1 MRFSGITRESTTIPG
16 DYKPVPH
23 IRTNKQVICFLFVFI
38 FSLSLYANA
47 QYLVRSRY
55 RVQALFPPF
64 QQGVVKIFNE
74 HLGGE
79 YLFIAQAIVDGKGFS
94 NPFQVE
100 TGPTAWMPPLYPYIL
115 AGIIALLKSKV
126 LIVCFVVLVKNIV
139 LVAAGL
145 LIYETAKKTRTALRA
160 EVAVALYCLYLLTF
174 FKWFFQL
181 THDEWLL
188 MLLVC
193 LLYPWAVHIRNS
205 RIRFAQSCAWGG
217 FGGVC
222 MLASPIL
229 GAVWGAMAV
238 ATMARRNF
246 KYLLPSL
253 AVCAAVCLPWMVR
266 NYIVFDR
273 IILMKSNMYFDLYTA
288 NYETEK
294 GLFTEITFVRQHPL
308 WTITS
313 DPNAPYKVLGEMKFM
328 DMYKDIFQQA
338 FAADP
343 GKYFNAVINR
353 FVGAFILYPPYCE
366 HEPSVIEGPTAPKLI
381 LHFLP
386 FVGIVLILFA
396 GKRQAAVY
404 TLTAAGIFV
413 LYLLPYV
420 LVNYYNRYGIPLTP
434 LKVLC
439 VFWGLDIV
447 AARLPVGFKRYN

>member
-1 MRFSGITRESTTIPG
+1 MDFSYFQKNRKVVLILA
-16 DYKPVPH
+16 
-23 IRTNKQVICFLFVFI
+23 FFVFG
-38 FSLSLYANA
+38 LSLYANMQYFFRTNPEA
-47 QYLVRSRY
+47 QRF
-55 RVQALFPPF
+55 FPPF
-64 QQGVVKIFNE
+64 KHGVVKIFNH

-79 YLFIAQAIVDGKGFS
+79 YLFIARAIVDGKGFS
-94 NPFQVE
+94 NPFEVE
-100 TGPTAWMPPLYPYIL
+100 TGPTAWMPPLYPFIL
-115 AGIIALLKSKV
+115 AGIMALLKSKV
-126 LIVCFVVLVKNIV
+126 LVVCFVVLLKNAL

-145 LIYETAKKTRTALRA
+145 LIYATAKKTRTVLRA
-160 EVAVALYCLYLLTF
+160 EVAVALYCLYLLVF

-193 LLYPWAVHIRNS
+193 ILYSWAVHIRSS
-205 RIRFAQSCAWGG
+205 RIGFGQSCAWGG

-238 ATMARRNF
+238 ATMPQRNF
-246 KYLLPSL
+246 KYLLPSIAL
-253 AVCAAVCLPWMVR
+253 CAAVCLPWMIR
-266 NYIVFDR
+266 NYLLFDR

-308 WTITS
+308 WTIKS

-328 DMYKDIFQQA
+328 DMYKDTFKQA

-343 GKYFNAVINR
+343 GKYVAAVVNR
-353 FVGAFILYPPYCE
+353 FVGAFMIYPPYCE
-366 HEPSVIEGPTAPKLI
+366 HEPSVIEAPGAPKLI
-381 LHFLP
+381 LHVLP
-386 FVGIVLILFA
+386 FLGIIAILLA
-396 GKRQAAVY
+396 GKKQYAVY

-413 LYLLPYV
+413 LYLMPYV

-439 VFWGLDIV
+439 MFWGLDIV
-447 AARLPVGFKRYN
+447 AARLTAGQFK